1 MLRHVITAI
10 MLVVFVFCGI
20 SFAADD
26 FALLK
31 EERIGDLRI
40 GWSGKDV
47 GKAITCKVK
56 RGPDELWGADGAY
69 HQEWKYAA
77 CGITLDMVSEKK
89 GGAKSIGSIAVI
101 KPSRLSTKQGIRIGS
116 SEQEVMKAYKLYWN
130 REDSKAFGQFVAG
143 SIYGG
148 LMFNIKNGRVN
159 SIFLG
164 AAAE

>member
-1 MLRHVITAI
+1 MLRQIITAM
-10 MLVVFVFCGI
+10 MLVGFVFCGI

-26 FALLK
+26 FDLLK

-40 GWSGKDV
+40 GSSEKDV
-47 GKAITCKVK
+47 GNAINCKVK

-69 HQEWKYAA
+69 HQEWKYAD

-89 GGAKSIGSIAVI
+89 GGVKSIGSIAVT

-116 SEQEVMKAYKLYWN
+116 SEKEVMKAYKLHWN
-130 REDSKAFGQFVAG
+130 REDSKAFGKFVAG
-143 SIYGG
+143 SVFGG
-148 LMFNIKNGRVN
+148 LIFDIKNGKVS

>member
-1 MLRHVITAI
+1 MLRKIIVVI
-10 MLVVFVFCGI
+10 MFFGFVCSF

-26 FALLK
+26 FSLLK

-40 GWSGKDV
+40 NLSEKHV
-47 GKAITCKVK
+47 SKAIKCALK
-56 RGPDELWGADGAY
+56 RGPDELWAADGAY
-69 HQEWKYAA
+69 HQEWKFAA

-89 GGAKSIGSIAVI
+89 GGLKSIGSIILV
-101 KPSRLSTKQGIRIGS
+101 KPARLSTKQGIRIGS
-116 SEQEVMKAYKLYWN
+116 SEQEVMNAYKTYWN
-130 REDSKAFGQFVAG
+130 KEDSKHFESFVAG

-148 LMFNIKNGRVN
+148 LIFKFRNGKVN